1 MAAENERLSEQHR
14 RETDREG
21 AGFQRETLIELQDW
35 LVRLARVTALIYQQ
49 HELEYRRTG
58 AWGRERLGGSL
69 NVEFH
74 EAIRNVRRYSVRVRD
89 DEVRR
94 EAKQLVEL
102 CVAGVLVADGR
113 DEDDEVARRDAA
125 QALEAAYALNDVLND
140 HIGQRLREL
149 FCGIGRRW
157 NTPLVRAARGSLLSR
172 HRLW

>member
-49 HELEYRRTG
+49 HELEYRCTG

-69 NVEFH
+69 SVEFH

-94 EAKQLVEL
+94 EAKELVEL
-102 CVAGVLVADGR
+102 AGVIVDDGR
-113 DEDDEVARRDAA
+113 DEDDEVARRDAV

-149 FCGIGRRW
+149 F
-157 NTPLVRAARGSLLSR
+157 
-172 HRLW
+172 